1 MSERSKLKVRD
12 IMQTDVHTL
21 GRNDKLSVADE
32 LMRSKEIR
40 HVPVIDE
47 DGKVCAIVS
56 QRSLY
61 RGALLKAMGY
71 GSHMVDKLF
80 DNYRV
85 KEAMSNELHTTTP
98 ETPIHEAASAILE
111 HKIGCLPVLDDR
123 KLIGIVTKS
132 DFLKLAADSAG

>member
-1 MSERSKLKVRD
+1 MNDLWNLEVRD
-12 IMQTDVHTL
+12 IMQTEVHTL

-40 HVPVIDE
+40 HVPVLDE

-56 QRSLY
+56 QRGLY

-71 GSHMVDKLF
+71 GSHMIDKLF
-80 DNYRV
+80 DNYLV

-98 ETPIHEAASAILE
+98 ETTIHEAASAILE
-111 HKIGCLPVLDDR
+111 HKIGCLPVIEDSN
-123 KLIGIVTKS
+123 LIGIVTKS
-132 DFLKLAADSAG
+132 DFLKLAADIAG

>member
-1 MSERSKLKVRD
+1 MNDLWNLEVRD
-12 IMQTDVHTL
+12 IMQTEVHTL

-32 LMRSKEIR
+32 LMRNKEIR
-40 HVPVIDE
+40 HVPVLNKEGEI
-47 DGKVCAIVS
+47 CAIVS

-71 GSHMVDKLF
+71 GSHMIDKLF
-80 DNYRV
+80 DNYLV

-111 HKIGCLPVLDDR
+111 HNIGCLPVLDDS

>member
-1 MSERSKLKVRD
+1 MNDLWNLKVRD
-12 IMQTDVHTL
+12 IMQTEVHTL

-32 LMRSKEIR
+32 LMRNKEIR
-40 HVPVIDE
+40 HVPVLNEEGEI
-47 DGKVCAIVS
+47 CAIVR

-71 GSHMVDKLF
+71 GAHMIDKLF
-80 DNYRV
+80 DNYLV

-98 ETPIHEAASAILE
+98 ETPIHEAASTILE
-111 HKIGCLPVLDDR
+111 HNIGCLPVLDDS